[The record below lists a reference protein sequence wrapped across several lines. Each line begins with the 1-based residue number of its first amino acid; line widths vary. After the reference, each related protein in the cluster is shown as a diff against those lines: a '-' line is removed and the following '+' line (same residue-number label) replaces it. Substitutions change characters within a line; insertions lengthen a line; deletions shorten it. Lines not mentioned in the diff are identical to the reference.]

1 MKKTIGISFLIITAL
16 LLLTACSA
24 RFTGTETADATHFAL
39 DFTRL
44 DGTKAHEMELG
55 EGAIVDVIIKAE
67 SGRLDIMVSGEKGEV
82 VYQANDAESM
92 VFSLIIRKAYT
103 YKFVVMGEDA
113 AGAVSFTVYP

>member
-67 SGRLDIMVSGEKGEV
+67 SGRLDILVSGEKGEV

-113 AGAVSFTVYP
+113 AGAVSFTAYP